1 MCLGRNTNRSRNSVS
16 SPNEDM
22 ASRRALTSASGSRAG
37 SCTNRIPLPPP
48 PADGLI
54 STG

>member
-16 SPNEDM
+16 SPNDEA
-22 ASRRALTSASGSRAG
+22 ASRRALTSASRSRAG
-37 SCTNRIPLPPP
+37 SSTSRMPLPPP